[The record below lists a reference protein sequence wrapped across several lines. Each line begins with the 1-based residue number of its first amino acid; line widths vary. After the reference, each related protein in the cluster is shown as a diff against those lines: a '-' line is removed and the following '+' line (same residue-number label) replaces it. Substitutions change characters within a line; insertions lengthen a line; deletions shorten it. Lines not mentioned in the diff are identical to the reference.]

1 MITVRGKLLDLLGY
15 LRFVLRRWT
24 GDRCPQIAGSLTFT
38 TLLALVP
45 TFAIA
50 VSLLSALPFFED
62 VLVQIKIFLLLNLV
76 PEIAGKIITVYMEEF
91 RVNSARL
98 TTMGVV
104 VLFVTALALMVTV
117 DRSINAIWRSQR
129 TRRWWVSLLA
139 YVMLLTMGPVLIGM
153 SVSVTTYLMMTL
165 SNEIIDVPE
174 RAHGFLLQI
183 VPISMSAIAFFL
195 LYRLVPHQKV
205 NWVDALVGGIIA
217 AVRFEL
223 AKEVFAI
230 YVRWAP
236 LSIVYGAFA
245 AVPFFLLWMYL
256 SWLVVLLGAEL
267 AASLDDWR
275 TGRWRTYG
283 TAPHLGDAVGVVERL
298 FDAKGQG
305 VSFLLLREATHLPP
319 GELDQV
325 LDHLVASGLVQRLSR
340 DSYAIAR
347 PEPVPGTPAVA
358 EADAPLRKAKRG
370 KARSARSSR

>member
-1 MITVRGKLLDLLGY
+1 MIAVRGKLIDLLGY

-24 GDRCPQIAGSLTFT
+24 EDRCPQIAGSLTFT

-62 VLVQIKIFLLLNLV
+62 VLVQIKLFLLMNLV
-76 PEIAGKIITVYMEEF
+76 PEIASKIITVYMEEF
-91 RVNSARL
+91 RVNAARL
-98 TTMGVV
+98 TTMGVIM
-104 VLFVTALALMVTV
+104 LFVTALALMVTV

-139 YVMLLTMGPVLIGM
+139 YVMLLTMGPVLIGL

-165 SNEIIDVPE
+165 SNEIVDVPA
-174 RAHGFLLQI
+174 RIHGFLLQI

-205 NWVDALVGGIIA
+205 NWLDALVGGVIA
-217 AVRFEL
+217 AVMFEL

-245 AVPFFLLWMYL
+245 AVPFFLLWIYL

-275 TGRWRTYG
+275 TGRWRTRG
-283 TAPHLGDAVGVVERL
+283 NAPHLGDAVGVVQRL
-298 FDAKGQG
+298 FDAKGAG
-305 VSFLLLREATHLPP
+305 VSFVLLREATHLPP

-325 LDHLVASGLVQRLSR
+325 LDHLVASGLVQRQGR
-340 DSYAIAR
+340 DSYAIPPAG
-347 PEPVPGTPAVA
+347 PVKEEPAPQTP
-358 EADAPLRKAKRG
+358 APLRKAKRG
-370 KARSARSSR
+370 RARNARSSR